1 MNNSKKNWQL
11 GLIILLPL
19 VLIACSGFLNTNE
32 ELSSPEQTLQA
43 IYLERTQTAQASAV
57 GQGAADVGEAPFTEP
72 EHQTVPGNP
81 GPPDQTK
88 KEIDTSKTANDK
100 HALGDSFRLGN
111 LERPFTENSMEY
123 LPEADLIEISLSEG
137 SGFYYFTIE
146 VFSGSE
152 EGGFPSA
159 SYGIEFDTDLDGRG
173 DILLWAEGVDNGDW
187 TVENVS
193 VLTDS
198 NNDVGGS
205 APVVPD
211 GNGGDGYDEV
221 LFSNDK
227 MDDPDAA
234 WQRKEAS
241 DMIYLAIKTTL
252 VGESR
257 FMWKVWADSGTADP
271 AQFDYND
278 VFSESQAG
286 SPIKTSDLYPV
297 GQLNRVDSTCW
308 INFGYQLSGNL
319 LGGCDSA
326 QPAQSPPS
334 SENPPPEGAPQP
346 TLYPPPQMCIC
357 PANCE
362 SISNPACC
370 SICGCI
376 YTGDSKWPCISN

>member
-1 MNNSKKNWQL
+1 MNKLKKKWQL
-11 GLIILLPL
+11 GLIALLPL
-19 VLIACSGFLNTNE
+19 VLIACSISFNNNE
-32 ELSSPEQTLQA
+32 EEKSSPEQTLQA
-43 IYLERTQTAQASAV
+43 IYLERTQTAQASFV
-57 GQGAADVGEAPFTEP
+57 EP

-81 GPPDQTK
+81 GPPQQTK
-88 KEIDTSKTANDK
+88 KEIDTSKTASDK

-111 LERPFTENSMEY
+111 LERPFTETNMDY
-123 LPEADLIEISLSEG
+123 HPETDLIEISLSEG

-152 EGGFPSA
+152 ESGFPSA

-173 DILLWAEGVDNGDW
+173 DILLWAEGIDSSDW
-187 TVENVS
+187 TVENLS
-193 VLTDS
+193 VLRDS

-234 WQRKEAS
+234 WQRKKAS
-241 DMIYLAIKTTL
+241 DIIYLAVKTTL
-252 VGESR
+252 VGNSP

-278 VFSESQAG
+278 AYSESQAG
-286 SPIKTSDLYPV
+286 SPIKNSDFYPV
-297 GQLNRVDSTCW
+297 SQLNRVDSTCW

-319 LGGCDSA
+319 LGGCEGDKPA
-326 QPAQSPPS
+326 QPPPS
-334 SENPPPEGAPQP
+334 PEDPPPAYVPRP
-346 TLYPPPQMCIC
+346 TTGPPPPPCRC
-357 PANCE
+357 PADCG
-362 SISNPACC
+362 SIKDYACC
-370 SICGCI
+370 KHCGCLWNGD
-376 YTGDSKWPCISN
+376 TGGGWPCENN

>member
-1 MNNSKKNWQL
+1 MNTIKKNWQL
-11 GLIILLPL
+11 GLIASLLL
-19 VLIACSGFLNTNE
+19 VSIACSVSLKNDDE
-32 ELSSPEQTLQA
+32 KSIPEQTLQA
-43 IYLERTQTAQASAV
+43 IYLERTQTAQAPAV
-57 GQGAADVGEAPFTEP
+57 GQDAAGEGKAPFVEP

-81 GPPDQTK
+81 GPPQQTK
-88 KEIDTSKTANDK
+88 KEIDTSKTASDK

-111 LERPFTENSMEY
+111 LERPFTETNMDY
-123 LPEADLIEISLSEG
+123 HPETDLIEISLSEG

-152 EGGFPSA
+152 ESGFPSA

-187 TVENVS
+187 TVENMS
-193 VLTDS
+193 VLSDS
-198 NNDVGGS
+198 NDDVGGS

-241 DMIYLAIKTTL
+241 DMIYLAVKTTL
-252 VGESR
+252 VGNSP
-257 FMWKVWADSGTADP
+257 FMWKVWADNGTADP

-278 VFSESQAG
+278 TYSESQAG
-286 SPIKTSDLYPV
+286 SPIKNSDFYPV
-297 GQLNRVDSTCW
+297 SQLNRVDSTCW

-319 LGGCDSA
+319 LTGNLLGGCEGT
-326 QPAQSPPS
+326 QPAQPPPP
-334 SENPPPEGAPQP
+334 PPPEI
-346 TLYPPPQMCIC
+346 PPPVLTCPPGCWIIGDHCECI
-357 PANCE
+357 E
-362 SISNPACC
+362 
-370 SICGCI
+370 
-376 YTGDSKWPCISN
+376 